1 MEFLTDPPVPPKNNK
16 SLWRNVIK
24 ATEAEGC
31 LETPWGRR
39 DSRFWSFAPRLAY
52 IWERQL
58 MITSPW
64 LWASSFSL
72 GPGSSLIPPLLPFTV
87 RLVEFVLK
95 VIKAEKLKPIPYLPR
110 FSIGLNIL
118 LKSSSLGFCDTTYP

>member
-39 DSRFWSFAPRLAY
+39 DSSFGVLLPDWPISGRDM
-52 IWERQL
+52 L